1 MSRGRKDGFSGA
13 LWSTSSTSCPT
24 FRFSMC
30 PCRRWGVI
38 AVPTISLDRSP
49 QLFVDQ
55 RRPQRAEQFVG
66 STDRSC
72 SCPAGHCLIW
82 SWWWERVQQR
92 SPPSRWLKFQ
102 FQVEIFKVLA
112 QDTVFRCALLSRS
125 LTFQFRVVVG
135 GWCRSSRFSPS
146 TASSSSP
153 GAVDEAFHGFFRTF
167 PRFQKS
173 AESGRQC
180 GDDGSCRSRRALQ
193 LMDVGGF

>member
-1 MSRGRKDGFSGA
+1 MQCPRSLWTEARSFLWTSVVRRGRNNCWKYRQI
-13 LWSTSSTSCPT
+13 LLMPCWSLPHLVLVVGESPT
-24 FRFSMC
+24 AQS
-30 PCRRWGVI
+30 
-38 AVPTISLDRSP
+38 
-49 QLFVDQ
+49 
-55 RRPQRAEQFVG
+55 AEQ
-66 STDRSC
+66 
-72 SCPAGHCLIW
+72 I
-82 SWWWERVQQR
+82 
-92 SPPSRWLKFQ
+92 
-102 FQVEIFKVLA
+102 VEIPVPSGDL
-112 QDTVFRCALLSRS
+112 QGSRPGHSFRCALLSRS

>member
-1 MSRGRKDGFSGA
+1 M
-13 LWSTSSTSCPT
+13 
-24 FRFSMC
+24 
-30 PCRRWGVI
+30 
-38 AVPTISLDRSP
+38 PTISLDRSP
-49 QLFVDQ
+49 QLFCG
-55 RRPQRAEQFVG
+55 PASSAEGGTIVG

-72 SCPAGHCLIW
+72 SCPAGRCPHLVLVVG
-82 SWWWERVQQR
+82 E
-92 SPPSRWLKFQ
+92 SPTAQSAEQ
-102 FQVEIFKVLA
+102 IVEIPVPSGDL
-112 QDTVFRCALLSRS
+112 QGSRPGHSFRCALLSRS